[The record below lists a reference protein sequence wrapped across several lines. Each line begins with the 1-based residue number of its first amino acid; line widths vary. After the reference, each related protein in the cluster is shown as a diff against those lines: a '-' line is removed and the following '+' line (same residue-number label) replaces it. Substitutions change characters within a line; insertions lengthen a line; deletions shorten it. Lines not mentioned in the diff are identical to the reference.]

1 MPRVPAMA
9 AGCGAAQQGGFGEFL
24 HATSGVTSQAGGG
37 DEAGWFHWSTATMVS
52 SGYISRCVWRA
63 SSSLAAYTVR
73 ATWSPS
79 APSLMTMKTSCNS
92 PPQWSKGEQH
102 FSTPA
107 ATKAFAWLVSSET
120 ACAIWFVLDPKW
132 VSVTRVLRF
141 GVVRYVFQQ
150 RLEVT
155 GKYIHRLETVS
166 I

>member
-1 MPRVPAMA
+1 
-9 AGCGAAQQGGFGEFL
+9 
-24 HATSGVTSQAGGG
+24 
-37 DEAGWFHWSTATMVS
+37 
-52 SGYISRCVWRA
+52 
-63 SSSLAAYTVR
+63 
-73 ATWSPS
+73 
-79 APSLMTMKTSCNS
+79 MTMKTSCNS

-155 GKYIHRLETVS
+155 GKYMQRLEMVS
-166 I
+166 MLWRMSHRVIDSKPRRVDLRGEPSGRRWRFVERRDA